1 VPWFDLTGR
10 YASTTEI
17 GALGI
22 LTLELERYEDTAYFS
37 AALSGSAAAE
47 LEPVHGAGTLG
58 DYHLILDFD
67 IGVRSDYYFEGDV
80 TVTEGRVE
88 SIDGQFVF
96 PDQEEMLAATFIAF

>member
-1 VPWFDLTGR
+1 MPWFDLTGR